1 MEHLR
6 RDDPGR
12 IGPYVPLARLDES
25 DGARPVP
32 DRRYIARSADG
43 ERTVLVCVPRAT
55 ADPSR
60 WAEEARQARR
70 SSVPGFLRVSD
81 AADGTDPI
89 PWYATAYA
97 PALPLPAAL
106 AANGGPLPERFVRAL
121 GAALAQSLAT
131 AHAQGVAHAGVT
143 PSAVLLMADGPRL
156 AGFGAVRAAG
166 PDGLRR
172 PDLAG
177 LEPAALAPEQ
187 LSGGLPRPLG
197 DVYGLGAVL
206 SYASTGQVV
215 PENGELPA
223 ALRPVITACLARD
236 PAARPAA
243 ARVAAELTGGTGSV
257 PASAAPQVPPG
268 SQNSPASWAPPATV
282 LDGTSPAPQATV
294 LDAAFPVPLP
304 PRSLAELARQSA
316 AVLAAE
322 LPRRLIPAGP
332 AAHIGRG

>member
-6 RDDPGR
+6 QDDPAR
-12 IGPYVPLARLDES
+12 IGPYVPLARLDER
-25 DGARPVP
+25 DGGHPVP

-43 ERTVLVCVPRAT
+43 ERTVLVCVPRAA

-60 WAEEARQARR
+60 WAEEVRHARR
-70 SSVPGFLRVSD
+70 SSVPRFLPVSD
-81 AADGTDPI
+81 AAEAAGGQVPDGADPT
-89 PWYATAYA
+89 PWYAAPYA
-97 PALPLPAAL
+97 PALVLPAAL
-106 AANGGPLPERFVRAL
+106 AAHGGPLPERFVRAW
-121 GAALAQSLAT
+121 GAALAQSLAA
-131 AHAQGVAHAGVT
+131 AHAQGVTHAGVS
-143 PSAVLLMADGPRL
+143 PSAVLLMADGPWL

-166 PDGLRR
+166 SDGLRR

-243 ARVAAELTGGTGSV
+243 ARVAAELTRGTGAA
-257 PASAAPQVPPG
+257 PASAAPQVL
-268 SQNSPASWAPPATV
+268 PASQAP
-282 LDGTSPAPQATV
+282 SAPQATV
-294 LDAAFPVPLP
+294 LDGVFPVPLP
-304 PRSLAELARQSA
+304 PRVLAELARHSA

-322 LPRRLIPAGP
+322 LPGPPIPAVPAGP
-332 AAHIGRG
+332 VARNGRG